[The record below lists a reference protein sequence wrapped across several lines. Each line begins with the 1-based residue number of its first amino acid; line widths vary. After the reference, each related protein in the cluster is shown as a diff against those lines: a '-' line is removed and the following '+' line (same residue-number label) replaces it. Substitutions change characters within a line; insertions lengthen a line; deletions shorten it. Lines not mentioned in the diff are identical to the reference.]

1 MKLTG
6 FLLWIGESVLV
17 TSVANAI
24 FRFSYFQQKTKKVGD
39 IKLAIVISIAEIVT
53 ISLVKVNNVLG
64 LFGYFGIVL
73 YPLEDAIL
81 SGLLVSL
88 GGNFVYQIYKAISNY
103 KDLLNTKKETEENF
117 GKVLRRTKNGKVSH
131 K

>member
-17 TSVANAI
+17 TSVGNAI

-39 IKLAIVISIAEIVT
+39 IKLAIVIAIAEVVT
-53 ISLVKVNNVLG
+53 ISFVKVNSILG

-88 GGNFVYQIYKAISNY
+88 GGNFVYQLYKAISNY
-103 KDLLNTKKETEENF
+103 KDLLNAKKETEKQLSQTIR
-117 GKVLRRTKNGKVSH
+117 GKK
-131 K
+131 

>member
-6 FLLWIGESVLV
+6 FLMWVGMSVLV
-17 TSVANAI
+17 TSVGNAI

-39 IKLAIVISIAEIVT
+39 IKFLIVIAIAEAVM
-53 ISLVKVNNVLG
+53 ISFVQVNHVLG
-64 LFGYFGIVL
+64 IFGYFGINI
-73 YPLEDAIL
+73 YPIEDAIL

-88 GGNFVYQIYKAISNY
+88 GGNFVYQIYKAMSNY
-103 KDLLNTKKETEENF
+103 KDLLNAKKETEE
-117 GKVLRRTKNGKVSH
+117 KLAKEK

>member
-24 FRFSYFQQKTKKVGD
+24 FRFSYFQQKTKRVGD
-39 IKLAIVISIAEIVT
+39 IKLVIVIAIAEVVT
-53 ISLVKVNNVLG
+53 ISFVKVNGILG

-88 GGNFVYQIYKAISNY
+88 GGNFVYQLYKSISNY
-103 KDLLNTKKETEENF
+103 KDLLKAKKQTEEELAKTTT
-117 GKVLRRTKNGKVSH
+117 GRKK
-131 K
+131 